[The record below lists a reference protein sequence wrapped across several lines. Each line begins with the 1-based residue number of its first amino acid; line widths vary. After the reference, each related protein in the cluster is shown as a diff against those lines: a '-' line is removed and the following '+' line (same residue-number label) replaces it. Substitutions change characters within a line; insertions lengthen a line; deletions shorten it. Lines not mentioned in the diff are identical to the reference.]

1 MLTLVWCAMVGVEVW
16 LMYRCLIVCINGL
29 TKERQ
34 MKNKKQSSLSQSKIL
49 AESSG
54 KFHRCSLQGN
64 NIPDL
69 VVFSFFLYLSLHSLI
84 LSSV

>member
-54 KFHRCSLQGN
+54 KFHRCSLKLKKKN
-64 NIPDL
+64 A
-69 VVFSFFLYLSLHSLI
+69 
-84 LSSV
+84 